1 MARIKRPSSRLTI
14 APGRPLI
21 SSKFLQPDQF
31 NGALANLGL
40 SADPLSQNRY
50 SLAGGNPL
58 SFIESDG
65 HRPVPDGG
73 GSADPGP
80 TPDYSSTDLH
90 AHRDDGLV
98 DNTSAQS
105 SVNPGDIGDL
115 LMRAFNQLNP
125 LQQNGQQTQDAIK
138 FVGRNLLPI
147 GDCTAANCRA
157 FDLGKMLGSAINSNG
172 SNGGSSGCVWI
183 VCSGGLGAGG
193 IAGAGLG
200 FAGAQAGI
208 QGTFGLFCGSNEG
221 PHLGGNVSGAAFAYA
236 GGHHVG
242 APEADSNGNLG
253 AAAGAGASV
262 WFSNAKT
269 AEQLRSNLHAVD
281 LTAGYRI
288 GISVNY
294 QWDDNGTWI
303 YR

>member
-1 MARIKRPSSRLTI
+1 
-14 APGRPLI
+14 
-21 SSKFLQPDQF
+21 
-31 NGALANLGL
+31 
-40 SADPLSQNRY
+40 
-50 SLAGGNPL
+50 
-58 SFIESDG
+58 
-65 HRPVPDGG
+65 
-73 GSADPGP
+73 
-80 TPDYSSTDLH
+80 
-90 AHRDDGLV
+90 
-98 DNTSAQS
+98 
-105 SVNPGDIGDL
+105 
-115 LMRAFNQLNP
+115 
-125 LQQNGQQTQDAIK
+125 
-138 FVGRNLLPI
+138 
-147 GDCTAANCRA
+147 
-157 FDLGKMLGSAINSNG
+157 
-172 SNGGSSGCVWI
+172 
-183 VCSGGLGAGG
+183 LGAGG

-303 YR
+303 LSVTPPVPYNGATIGAMVSKYTSNTFAWFDWGHGGSRWNP

>member
-125 LQQNGQQTQDAIK
+125 LQQ
-138 FVGRNLLPI
+138 
-147 GDCTAANCRA
+147 TASRPRTRLN
-157 FDLGKMLGSAINSNG
+157 
-172 SNGGSSGCVWI
+172 SSGETCYLLGI
-183 VCSGGLGAGG
+183 VPRPIVAPSILARCLGAQSTPT
-193 IAGAGLG
+193 A
-200 FAGAQAGI
+200 
-208 QGTFGLFCGSNEG
+208 
-221 PHLGGNVSGAAFAYA
+221 PMAA
-236 GGHHVG
+236 V
-242 APEADSNGNLG
+242 P
-253 AAAGAGASV
+253 GASGLSAV
-262 WFSNAKT
+262 GGWEREASRGPVSD
-269 AEQLRSNLHAVD
+269 LRAPRLESKASLACFVEAMKGRIWEAMSAVRLS
-281 LTAGYRI
+281 LTLVDI
-288 GISVNY
+288 
-294 QWDDNGTWI
+294 T
-303 YR
+303 